1 MQTRVCATL
10 PGLGDL
16 PGPLGGD
23 ELSHIWTE
31 PLQGPQAT
39 EGLGREISHMPG
51 SGPVRE
57 KEGTL
62 SKAQCLP
69 SSSSSQRL
77 PERVSWPSGFRPCQA
92 SRASTEGQEAV

>member
-1 MQTRVCATL
+1 MQTPVCATL

-23 ELSHIWTE
+23 ERSHIRTE
-31 PLQGPQAT
+31 PLQAPQAT

-51 SGPVRE
+51 PGSVRE

-62 SKAQCLP
+62 SKAQRLP
-69 SSSSSQRL
+69 SSSSS
-77 PERVSWPSGFRPCQA
+77 
-92 SRASTEGQEAV
+92 

>member
-10 PGLGDL
+10 PGLGGL

-23 ELSHIWTE
+23 ELSHIRAE
-31 PLQGPQAT
+31 PLRGPQAT

-51 SGPVRE
+51 PGPVRE
-57 KEGTL
+57 KKGTL
-62 SKAQCLP
+62 SKAQ
-69 SSSSSQRL
+69 RL
-77 PERVSWPSGFRPCQA
+77 PECLSWPSGFRPCQA

>member
-1 MQTRVCATL
+1 MQTRVCAIL
-10 PGLGDL
+10 PGLGDW

-23 ELSHIWTE
+23 ELSHILTE

-62 SKAQCLP
+62 SKPQRLP

-77 PERVSWPSGFRPCQA
+77 PQRVSWPSGSRPRQA
-92 SRASTEGQEAV
+92 SRASTEGREAV